1 MKLGKKNY
9 NFNVLR
15 SSSFWRIVIKFQQCG
30 VTFRKQGLSIFIL
43 FYFYIMS
50 SQVLICSC
58 DLFSFY
64 INVLE
69 LGTVKSKAYAK
80 PQHLGSRRIFYIF
93 IQDGLPCCTWG
104 IVLLLGTTRKKTLPT
119 RKVFYVCS
127 IHRRRC
133 ISQKVLLKKHRTEA
147 SLIHWKKKS
156 DHIEN
161 YFIIHLLIKPQE
173 GILFIRHDGGTGI
186 NLLCYFN

>member
-104 IVLLLGTTRKKTLPT
+104 IVLLLGTTRKKLFLPERFFMFAAYIEEDVFL
-119 RKVFYVCS
+119 RKFC
-127 IHRRRC
+127 
-133 ISQKVLLKKHRTEA
+133 LKSTELKHHSFIE
-147 SLIHWKKKS
+147 KKNP
-156 DHIEN
+156 I
-161 YFIIHLLIKPQE
+161 
-173 GILFIRHDGGTGI
+173 T
-186 NLLCYFN
+186 